1 VRPRRSPT
9 PPALHVEPLSPSVSK
24 LRALE
29 PHFNYPA
36 TTNNVLGYGLQPQ
49 PHRQNVPLPTSA
61 RARAQSDYHRGHG
74 RKPSNIDTLAEAAL
88 ALSPG
93 FVAPPFGYSRP
104 NGQEYAQPIYPPSTE
119 PPHKRARSAYFASPQ
134 LGQHASRPATS
145 YEGNA
150 WTNGAPASNATYES
164 RLEEASLLLNF
175 RTGGWPTPSA
185 RKMPPAYPPPNV
197 RPHANSFPSDLY
209 FQRPIEQVSRGVH
222 PPQHVQPVQ
231 APLLPPF
238 NPQLQPSYYPS
249 PNLPSPQRTSEG
261 AGLSPR
267 TMSDR
272 RESDT
277 IMSDVKPTFHPVSVP
292 LSAQEPHQTRTPP
305 EEAIVTPAT
314 NDAVMSESSEGPK
327 KRGWPKGRPRAGAK
341 KATTEKAPSKRAT
354 KANNKAAKA
363 RDVFVEVA
371 LEAQKDTRRRHS
383 SSQTPAPDVL
393 ERAPHGP
400 RAQSVPRD
408 VPMVVREITPSRAA
422 RKHAKAMPE
431 TICASCK
438 STRESARQAGELDEW
453 ISCNGCKNWFHV
465 DCAGFKKAIEVRD
478 VDKYFCASCEPSH
491 GKTTYVRKS
500 ARAHTSVDYAELQ
513 RGVLKTSEDSHEH
526 HYIQPIKDGTFT
538 FDPET
543 FPRMRPE
550 LVTRD
555 FFEKSGAFVEPI
567 CIPAAWNPRPW
578 DVRKQ
583 AEAAGAVN
591 GDSGSDPTTHAPGDL
606 EMADPGDLEYDTVLD
621 DGQDKLDMVMPEG
634 LTVRQVANMVGPDY
648 GLDVIDVKT
657 QNSGAKMNLAKW
669 ADYYEEETDDKP
681 IRNVISLEVSQTTL
695 GRLLRRPKVV
705 RDIDL
710 QDEVWPQ
717 EETDK
722 GKFPRVQFYCL
733 MSVADSYTDFHIDFG
748 GSSVYYHILK
758 GKKTFFFIPPKPK
771 HLKAYEEWNDSP
783 QQNFTFLPHTTKE
796 CYRVDLH
803 AGDTMLIPS
812 GWIHAVWTPE
822 TSLVIGGNFLTRM
835 SFKNQFKIVDI
846 EKNNGT
852 PQKFRYPHFQRIMWY
867 TAIKYLRDDPIPQAV
882 SHDFY
887 EGEPFYRNIPIWED
901 FDGELSEMDE
911 RQGAQNARYYSQEE
925 IEGLPDLVNF
935 IFRTVMLVQGRIEG
949 VSADR
954 IKRVN
959 ASIPKGYGEPLEVA
973 KTFAL
978 WVAWKRGNED
988 PPAWAH
994 PDAILPTSK
1003 EEGEPKKLSAR
1014 ALKDMQRKEAMAAWK
1029 VAPDRQSK
1037 RVQEKAAKE
1046 RPVTPSAPRNAEDAT
1061 FVNDA
1066 QNFQFKGGAKSSS
1079 PSRNTANHP
1088 QFHQHPGQT
1097 SPQSFASSSA
1107 MMMSAYPGQ
1116 FLSTPKTSVL
1126 GPKRVAC
1133 DACRKRRI
1141 RCKHKDLVT
1150 QAPTPPPFS
1159 QQFAPGGATD
1169 GYFIPQSSEVG
1180 DNIIVSP
1187 LQVREQ
1193 QMQSYHHG
1201 FAEQHTN
1208 GDLQSHTPNEVTA
1221 NGPVQIDGPF
1231 DSPMP
1236 GTNAYV
1242 NANIPMAM
1250 NGVPMFGD
1258 VAKRGRSKA
1267 CFECR
1272 KSKVSIP
1279 YFATHRHL
1287 AHVLIPNQ
1295 RRCIHDESGN
1305 VDPVKAAETP
1315 IPRGSVASK
1324 KRTAEDGSPLDA
1336 NKRLKPAEPGLSPAP
1351 APMQGMH
1358 GILKPGGQH
1367 KSSRASGTPPKAPP
1381 EVYHKLPGQFYRP
1394 SSSDGNHEQ
1403 QPEPNQPQRQLD
1415 LQQQPQH
1422 QPQHHNSQPNGSAP
1436 PIDPSLFSMYPEPTS
1451 NNAGPFSLPTNP
1463 YPMPD
1468 HSSADRTSLYAIPS
1482 LEQIATEVLDMNGG
1496 EEENGE
1502 AGLAAIQAFNRQ
1514 RDGLFQVYQ
1523 QQNGLLPMDVAPPV
1537 DGSVDSGVSMSG
1549 ITGEKDGSSPP
1560 GFNVFSINSTVEAVA
1575 QDATQA
1581 NARSPAMHH
1590 EMPQAHDP
1598 APKLEEQAELHHSAQ
1613 FEAHP
1618 EVHDTVESP
1627 PFADYQHG
1635 ELDNRRTSFGGIP
1648 FYQPPS
1654 STSPEMMRSM
1664 PHGFPFSSPNK
1675 AKRESFVATSP
1686 EMFRRNS
1693 REFSQPLEESDDV
1706 KMVRMLQQDEV
1717 LS

>member
-1 VRPRRSPT
+1 MQ
-9 PPALHVEPLSPSVSK
+9 PA
-24 LRALE
+24 
-29 PHFNYPA
+29 
-36 TTNNVLGYGLQPQ
+36 
-49 PHRQNVPLPTSA
+49 
-61 RARAQSDYHRGHG
+61 
-74 RKPSNIDTLAEAAL
+74 
-88 ALSPG
+88 
-93 FVAPPFGYSRP
+93 
-104 NGQEYAQPIYPPSTE
+104 
-119 PPHKRARSAYFASPQ
+119 
-134 LGQHASRPATS
+134 
-145 YEGNA
+145 
-150 WTNGAPASNATYES
+150 
-164 RLEEASLLLNF
+164 
-175 RTGGWPTPSA
+175 
-185 RKMPPAYPPPNV
+185 
-197 RPHANSFPSDLY
+197 
-209 FQRPIEQVSRGVH
+209 
-222 PPQHVQPVQ
+222 Q

-238 NPQLQPSYYPS
+238 NPQLQPSHIPS
-249 PNLPSPQRTSEG
+249 ANLPSPQRTSEG

-267 TMSDR
+267 TLSDR
-272 RESDT
+272 RESD
-277 IMSDVKPTFHPVSVP
+277 DVAVTDDPPKLYPANAVRY
-292 LSAQEPHQTRTPP
+292 AQEPRQTRTPP
-305 EEAIVTPAT
+305 EEMVINSVI
-314 NDAVMSESSEGPK
+314 NDAATSESSDGPK

-341 KATTEKAPSKRAT
+341 KASIEKTSSKRTT
-354 KANNKAAKA
+354 KSNNKTAKA
-363 RDVFVEVA
+363 RNVFAEAA

-383 SSQTPAPDVL
+383 SSETPAPDGL
-393 ERAPHGP
+393 ERLSPVT
-400 RAQSVPRD
+400 RAQSVPRE
-408 VPMVVREITPSRAA
+408 VSMVVREITPSRAA
-422 RKHAKAMPE
+422 RKHTKNVPE
-431 TICASCK
+431 TVCSSCH
-438 STRESARQAGELDEW
+438 STRETARQGGELDQW

-465 DCAGFKKAIEVRD
+465 DCAGFKKAMEVRD
-478 VDKYFCASCEPSH
+478 VDKYFCVSCEPSH

-513 RGVLKTSEDSHEH
+513 RGVLKTSEDSNEH

-578 DVRKQ
+578 DLRKQ

-591 GDSGSDPTTHAPGDL
+591 GDHADSMTPQTYEDL
-606 EMADPGDLEYDTVLD
+606 EMADSGDLEYDTVLD

-634 LTVRQVANMVGPDY
+634 LTVRQVANLVGPDY

-669 ADYYEEETDDKP
+669 ADYYEEDSDDKP
-681 IRNVISLEVSQTTL
+681 IRNVISLEVSQTKL

-822 TSLVIGGNFLTRM
+822 TSLVIGGNFLTKM

-867 TAIKYLRDDPIPQAV
+867 TAIKYLKDDPLPQAV
-882 SHDFY
+882 SQDFY
-887 EGEPFYRNIPIWED
+887 EGEPFYRDIPIWED
-901 FDGELSEMDE
+901 FDGELSRLDE
-911 RQGAQNARYYSQEE
+911 RQGAQNARYYSQAE

-994 PDAILPTSK
+994 PDAMLPTSK

-1037 RVQEKAAKE
+1037 RMIEKAAKDVSGKASDAAA
-1046 RPVTPSAPRNAEDAT
+1046 RPATPRNTEDAT
-1061 FVNDA
+1061 LILNDA
-1066 QNFQFKGGAKSSS
+1066 NFKGGSATPAKSSS
-1079 PSRNTANHP
+1079 PSRIAANHP
-1088 QFHQHPGQT
+1088 HFHQHPGET
-1097 SPQSFASSSA
+1097 SPQSFAHSST

-1150 QAPTPPPFS
+1150 QAPTPPPFN
-1159 QQFAPGGATD
+1159 QQFANGGGNE
-1169 GYFIPQSSEVG
+1169 GYFIQQSSEVG
-1180 DNIIVSP
+1180 DNITLSP
-1187 LQVREQ
+1187 LQVRER
-1193 QMQSYHHG
+1193 QMQPYHHG
-1201 FAEQHTN
+1201 HGEQQTN
-1208 GDLQSHTPNEVTA
+1208 GAVQSHTPNEVTT
-1221 NGPVQIDGPF
+1221 NGPAPIDGPF

-1287 AHVLIPNQ
+1287 AHVLIP
-1295 RRCIHDESGN
+1295 D
-1305 VDPVKAAETP
+1305 
-1315 IPRGSVASK
+1315 
-1324 KRTAEDGSPLDA
+1324 
-1336 NKRLKPAEPGLSPAP
+1336 
-1351 APMQGMH
+1351 
-1358 GILKPGGQH
+1358 
-1367 KSSRASGTPPKAPP
+1367 
-1381 EVYHKLPGQFYRP
+1381 
-1394 SSSDGNHEQ
+1394 
-1403 QPEPNQPQRQLD
+1403 
-1415 LQQQPQH
+1415 
-1422 QPQHHNSQPNGSAP
+1422 
-1436 PIDPSLFSMYPEPTS
+1436 
-1451 NNAGPFSLPTNP
+1451 
-1463 YPMPD
+1463 
-1468 HSSADRTSLYAIPS
+1468 
-1482 LEQIATEVLDMNGG
+1482 
-1496 EEENGE
+1496 
-1502 AGLAAIQAFNRQ
+1502 
-1514 RDGLFQVYQ
+1514 
-1523 QQNGLLPMDVAPPV
+1523 
-1537 DGSVDSGVSMSG
+1537 
-1549 ITGEKDGSSPP
+1549 
-1560 GFNVFSINSTVEAVA
+1560 
-1575 QDATQA
+1575 
-1581 NARSPAMHH
+1581 
-1590 EMPQAHDP
+1590 
-1598 APKLEEQAELHHSAQ
+1598 
-1613 FEAHP
+1613 
-1618 EVHDTVESP
+1618 
-1627 PFADYQHG
+1627 
-1635 ELDNRRTSFGGIP
+1635 
-1648 FYQPPS
+1648 
-1654 STSPEMMRSM
+1654 
-1664 PHGFPFSSPNK
+1664 
-1675 AKRESFVATSP
+1675 
-1686 EMFRRNS
+1686 
-1693 REFSQPLEESDDV
+1693 
-1706 KMVRMLQQDEV
+1706 
-1717 LS
+1717 